1 MIALYII
8 VGLFAFEIVF
18 GLIFTC
24 FMRKFGVYGGG
35 KWF

>member
-18 GLIFTC
+18 GLIFTL